1 MLRFFWKT
9 VQVIFKITLRLRD
22 RHIFKRQ
29 PVGILNV
36 FNTLN
41 LKQIFWKTKTFFEKL
56 GNKFLDGNTW
66 IENSSS
72 QYKTAILEANI
83 ETNRTISS
91 KWTYLKEWG
100 FSRNYFIF
108 LEILLYIKNDLKS
121 VDLMYQ
127 WPKCPCSYFS

>member
-1 MLRFFWKT
+1 M
-9 VQVIFKITLRLRD
+9 IFKIVLRLRD
-22 RHIFKRQ
+22 CHDFMRQ

-56 GNKFLDGNTW
+56 ENQFLDGNTR

-72 QYKTAILEANI
+72 QYKTAILEAND

-91 KWTYLKEWG
+91 KWNYRKEWS
-100 FSRNYFIF
+100 FARNYFIS
-108 LEILLYIKNDLKS
+108 LEILLQFKNALKS

-127 WPKCPCSYFS
+127 LSKCPC

>member
-1 MLRFFWKT
+1 M
-9 VQVIFKITLRLRD
+9 
-22 RHIFKRQ
+22 RQ

-56 GNKFLDGNTW
+56 ENQFLDGNAR

-72 QYKTAILEANI
+72 QYKTAILEAND

-91 KWTYLKEWG
+91 KWNYRKE
-100 FSRNYFIF
+100 
-108 LEILLYIKNDLKS
+108 
-121 VDLMYQ
+121 
-127 WPKCPCSYFS
+127 

>member
-1 MLRFFWKT
+1 M
-9 VQVIFKITLRLRD
+9 
-22 RHIFKRQ
+22 RQ

-56 GNKFLDGNTW
+56 ENQFLDGNTR

-72 QYKTAILEANI
+72 QYKTAILEAND

-91 KWTYLKEWG
+91 KWTYRKEWS
-100 FSRNYFIF
+100 FARNYFIS
-108 LEILLYIKNDLKS
+108 LEILEILKS
-121 VDLMYQ
+121 VDLMYVPIIQ
-127 WPKCPCSYFS
+127 MSLLIFFVSAVILFEDAFSLRLSLNV